1 VFDWL
6 RRQLGVTRLVDDLVD
21 AGSVAAI
28 RILDS
33 GQTTLTYNVAS
44 GKSLDSDLS
53 EQDLNRVRGVVDQ
66 AAATSYLDQD
76 MLKVAFPIV
85 TRDAGTTIGAVLVLL
100 PTDHLAVALRDQLR
114 SAGVVAVLFLGFG
127 ILASM
132 LLSRRVTKP
141 VATLTAAA
149 AAIESDTFELGD
161 LSEITQRSDELGQLA
176 RVFDRMAREVYSR
189 EQRLRQQVESLRVVI
204 DQAARQ
210 REVAAITETDYF
222 QELEQR
228 ATELRAGASAPPS
241 SSPA

>member
-1 VFDWL
+1 
-6 RRQLGVTRLVDDLVD
+6 VTRLVDDLVD

-189 EQRLRQQVESLRVVI
+189 EQRLKQQVESLRVVI